1 MGMFGL
7 HDKKEGPKLDLTFD
21 LEKEM
26 KNTPK
31 EREQKLK
38 EVEGLIREAKKL
50 TVEPASAVGFQEA
63 EVLLKGFTALKKVLD
78 RVKK

>member
-1 MGMFGL
+1 MAMYGL
-7 HDKKEGPKLDLTFD
+7 QNKKEGPKLDLTFD

-26 KNTPK
+26 KNTPN

-50 TVEPASAVGFQEA
+50 KVAGASAVGFQEA